1 MLFSRKDAQ
10 PVPQAEQGT
19 LTCFYLPYCPHCRL
33 ASRLLENLIRDEPK
47 YANIPIRMV
56 DESVERAYAN
66 SQPYYLVPSF
76 FLGGKKLFEG
86 HMEERDVR
94 RVLDEALAQLADA
107 DARSERPGA

>member
-10 PVPQAEQGT
+10 PVPEAEQGA
-19 LTCFYLPYCPHCRL
+19 LTYFYLPYCPHCRL
-33 ASRLLENLIRDEPK
+33 ASRLLENLIREEPK
-47 YANIPIRMV
+47 YAGIPIRMV
-56 DESVERAYAN
+56 DESAERAYAN

-86 HMEERDVR
+86 HMEEQDVR
-94 RVLDEALAQLADA
+94 RVLDEALEQLAES